1 MEVLIVQKKIC
12 NLCSENHNGS
22 KSKQDVTEEQ
32 SFSFN

>member
-1 MEVLIVQKKIC
+1 MEVLIVQKKC
-12 NLCSENHNGS
+12 NLYSKNHNGS